1 MDSGR
6 HRHVDSRAAAWRTLR
21 DGVYAWEH
29 AYERTRAKLIAER
42 RWTALRD
49 SYIQELPRVLQRV
62 RVGLL
67 RRVGTFLVCRWSEMG
82 THKPSDMA
90 Q

>member
-1 MDSGR
+1 M
-6 HRHVDSRAAAWRTLR
+6 DSRAAAWRTLR

-62 RVGLL
+62 RVG
-67 RRVGTFLVCRWSEMG
+67 TE
-82 THKPSDMA
+82 T
-90 Q
+90 